1 MSKTD
6 HGTVDVEVGTELYT
20 LTFNLKAVKR
30 IEKMFGGILPAM
42 HEVQKFSLQAVTQV
56 IVAGAGLALKP
67 SAMEELEEEIYN
79 QGIISV
85 TPPLIEYLGALLN
98 PAAKTAEQQEAAA
111 AAAADATSPK
121 PKK

>member
-56 IVAGAGLALKP
+56 IIAGAGLALKP
-67 SAMEELEEEIYN
+67 SAMEELEEEIYR

-111 AAAADATSPK
+111 AADATNPK

>member
-1 MSKTD
+1 MSISKTD

-42 HEVQKFSLQAVTQV
+42 HEVQKCSLQAVTQV

-67 SAMEELEEEIYN
+67 SAMEELEEEIYR

-111 AAAADATSPK
+111 AADATNPK

>member
-6 HGTVDVEVGTELYT
+6 HGTVDVQVGTELYT
-20 LTFNLKAVKR
+20 LAFNLKAVKR
-30 IEKMFGGILPAM
+30 IEKTFGGIFPAM
-42 HEVQKFSLQAVTQV
+42 HEVQKFSLHAATQV

-79 QGIISV
+79 SGIISV
-85 TPPLIEYLGALLN
+85 TPPLIEYLSAMLN
-98 PAAKTAEQQEAAA
+98 PAAHAADQQAAAEAEAEAAKA
-111 AAAADATSPK
+111 K